1 MLTQRLLLKI
11 TYKNG
16 FCQCYL
22 TNVLVPET
30 TRLILLSQIGY
41 FSLGNFNYYRGV
53 RRFKC

>member
-41 FSLGNFNYYRGV
+41 FSSGNFNYYRGV